1 MTQPPSLLVVE
12 DEPDIAEAVCEYM
25 AANGMTVRSAGDVG
39 TARALISEALPDVA
53 MLDIALPGEDGLSL
67 ARTLR
72 AAHGHGIGII
82 MVTAAAD
89 VVDRVVGLEI
99 GADDYVAKPFDLREL
114 LARVRAVLRRV
125 QAARAAVAL
134 PARPAERI
142 PFGALTLDLAAR
154 KLLDEAGTEITLT
167 AMEFDLVQAFAERPG
182 RVLSRAQLLD
192 IAHPGGSDP
201 FDRSIDVRIT
211 RLRRKIERNPEA
223 PALIRTVRG
232 TGYVFEG

>member
-1 MTQPPSLLVVE
+1 MTQLPRLLIVE
-12 DEPDIAEAVCEYM
+12 DEADIAEAVAEYM
-25 AANGMTVRSAGDVG
+25 AANGLSVRTAGDVPA
-39 TARALISEALPDVA
+39 ARALVAEALPDVA

-67 ARTLR
+67 ARALR
-72 AAHGHGIGII
+72 AAHGQAVGII
-82 MVTAAAD
+82 MVTAASD
-89 VVDRVVGLEI
+89 VVDRVVGLEV

-125 QAARAAVAL
+125 EAARAAVAL
-134 PARPAERI
+134 PAKPAERL
-142 PFGALTLDLAAR
+142 PFGSLTVDLAAR
-154 KLLDEAGTEITLT
+154 RVLDAAGEEITLT
-167 AMEFDLVQAFAERPG
+167 AMEFDLVVAFAERPG

-211 RLRRKIERNPEA
+211 RLRRKIETNPDA

-232 TGYVFEG
+232 VGYVFEG

>member
-1 MTQPPSLLVVE
+1 MAQLPRLLIVE
-12 DEPDIAEAVCEYM
+12 DEADIAEAVAEYM
-25 AANGMTVRSAGDVG
+25 AANGLSVRTAGDVA
-39 TARALISEALPDVA
+39 TARALIAEAMPDVA

-67 ARTLR
+67 ARGLR
-72 AAHGHGIGII
+72 AAHGQAIGII

-125 QAARAAVAL
+125 EASRAAVNL
-134 PARPAERI
+134 PAKPAERL
-142 PFGALTLDLAAR
+142 PFGAHTIDLAAR
-154 KLLDEAGTEITLT
+154 KLLDHAGEEITLT
-167 AMEFDLVQAFAERPG
+167 AMEFDLVLAFAERPG

-211 RLRRKIERNPEA
+211 RLRRKVETNPDA

-232 TGYVFEG
+232 AGYVFEG

>member
-1 MTQPPSLLVVE
+1 MTQLPRLLIVE
-12 DEPDIAEAVCEYM
+12 DEADIAEAVAEYM
-25 AANGMTVRSAGDVG
+25 AANGLSVRTAGDVPA
-39 TARALISEALPDVA
+39 ARVLVGEAMPDVV

-67 ARTLR
+67 ARALR
-72 AAHGHGIGII
+72 AAHGQSVGII
-82 MVTAAAD
+82 MVTAASD
-89 VVDRVVGLEI
+89 VVDRVVGLEV

-125 QAARAAVAL
+125 EAARAAVAL
-134 PARPAERI
+134 PAKPAERL
-142 PFGALTLDLAAR
+142 PFGPLTVDLAAR
-154 KLLDEAGTEITLT
+154 RLLDPGGDEITLT
-167 AMEFDLVQAFAERPG
+167 AMEFDLVLAFAERPG

-211 RLRRKIERNPEA
+211 RLRRKIETNPDA

-232 TGYVFEG
+232 VGYVFEG

>member
-1 MTQPPSLLVVE
+1 MTMLPSLLVVE
-12 DEPDIAEAVCEYM
+12 DEPDIAEAVAEYM
-25 AANGMTVRSAGDVG
+25 AANGLAVRTAGDVAS
-39 TARALISEALPDVA
+39 ARTLIAEAMPDVA

-67 ARTLR
+67 ARSLR
-72 AAHGHGIGII
+72 SAHGQAIGII
-82 MVTAAAD
+82 MVTAASD

-125 QAARAAVAL
+125 QATRAAVTL
-134 PARPAERI
+134 PAKPAERI
-142 PFGALTLDLAAR
+142 PFGPHVVDLAAR
-154 KLLDEAGTEITLT
+154 KLIDDQGAEITLT

-182 RVLSRAQLLD
+182 RVLTRAQLLD

-211 RLRRKIERNPEA
+211 RLRRKIERNPDA

-232 TGYVFEG
+232 AGYVFEG

>member
-1 MTQPPSLLVVE
+1 MTQLPRLLIVE
-12 DEPDIAEAVCEYM
+12 DEADIAEAVAEYM
-25 AANGMTVRSAGDVG
+25 AANGMSVRTAGDVSA
-39 TARALISEALPDVA
+39 ARAMIAETLPDIA

-67 ARTLR
+67 ARGLR
-72 AAHGHGIGII
+72 AAHGQAIGII
-82 MVTAAAD
+82 MVTAASD

-125 QAARAAVAL
+125 EASRAAVSL
-134 PARPAERI
+134 PARPAERLA
-142 PFGALTLDLAAR
+142 FGPHTLDLAAR
-154 KLLDEAGTEITLT
+154 RLLDQAGEEITLT
-167 AMEFDLVQAFAERPG
+167 AMEFDLVVAFAERPG

-211 RLRRKIERNPEA
+211 RLRRKVETNPDA

-232 TGYVFEG
+232 AGYVFEG